1 MHTLPARLRARH
13 RWIDHIF
20 RAVDRYIGYHGYH
33 YVASIT
39 YFSVLSVVPMLMVA
53 FSVAGYVLAGQPQLL
68 QELSDG
74 ILRVVPGPL
83 GQGVG
88 ELLGKLIEQRTSVG
102 VFGLLIGLYSGWN
115 WINSLRDALTAM
127 WDQDRTD
134 PPFFLMIVK
143 DFLALLSLVAA
154 MIVSFALTV
163 IGGAFGDWFLRLTGL
178 DHTGWGPGLLG
189 VGTVVLA
196 LVADALV
203 FLWVLVKLPRQPV
216 GTRSAVRGA
225 IAAAIGFEVLKQAG
239 GIYLRLVSSS
249 PTGAAFGSII
259 GVLVFISLVSRMLV
273 FLTAWTATARD
284 APVTVRPP
292 EPVVIRPVLPP
303 RRRTASALPAAAG
316 VLTGVL
322 ATWGVQ
328 RHRQRRRVR
337 RNLG

>member
-1 MHTLPARLRARH
+1 MHNLPARLRARY
-13 RWIDHIF
+13 RSIDHLF
-20 RAVDRYIGYHGYH
+20 RAVDRYLGYHGYH

-39 YFSVLSVVPMLMVA
+39 YFSLLSVVPMLMVA
-53 FSVAGYVLAGQPQLL
+53 FSVAGYVLAGQPELL
-68 QELSDG
+68 KELSDG

-83 GQGVG
+83 GEGVG

-134 PPFFLMIVK
+134 PPLLQMIFK

-154 MIVSFALTV
+154 LIVSFALTV
-163 IGGAFGDWFLRLTGL
+163 SGGAFGDWLLRLTGL
-178 DHTGWGPGLLG
+178 DHTGWAATLLG
-189 VGTVVLA
+189 IGSVVLA
-196 LVADALV
+196 LLANALV

-216 GTRSAVRGA
+216 GTRSGVRGA
-225 IAAAIGFEVLKQAG
+225 IAAAIGFELLKQAG

-249 PTGAAFGSII
+249 PTGAAFGSVI

-292 EPVVIRPVLPP
+292 SPVVIRPVLPP
-303 RRRTASALPAAAG
+303 RRTASALPAAAG
-316 VLTGVL
+316 VLTGVI
-322 ATWGVQ
+322 ATLGVQ
-328 RHRQRRRVR
+328 RHRRRRR
-337 RNLG
+337 GLG